1 MEVYIIGAGGNC
13 KIIID
18 ICRANKY
25 HIKGIFDDYKT
36 DSPYENIPILGT
48 TQLLAEMSNVNV
60 VNSIGDITTKRQI
73 NACLSPNLNWI
84 NCIHPNAYVSNS
96 VRLGV
101 GNIICYGAVVNSD
114 AVIGDHNLI
123 NTRAIIE
130 HDCIVGNYN
139 HFAPNS
145 TICGGVVIN
154 DNNLIGTGA
163 SIIPNITVGSSN
175 IIGAMAAII
184 NNQSDRQTV
193 VGVPGKVIKQHTCN
207 LKSTWPQYDDDM
219 IEHVADILRSGKV
232 NQWTGTLVRQFED
245 IYANYF
251 GTKHAIAISNGTAA
265 LEICLHALKLKKTD
279 QVIVTSRSFIASASA
294 ITLAGAT
301 PIFVD
306 VDPNSQNITLDNI
319 INATTEHTKAVIL
332 VHLAGWPCDVDDIVE
347 WCHSRNIYVVEDCA
361 QSHGAKYKD
370 KYLGTFGDINAWSFC
385 QDKIISTGGEGG
397 MITTNNTEL
406 YNLAWSYKD
415 HGKNLEKVNT
425 KNNTQL
431 FRWIHDSIG
440 TNARMTEIQA
450 SIGIDSLVKLE
461 QWIEHRRESAEIFNN
476 AFADLS
482 ICRLTIP
489 DDKYYHCYYKYYFF
503 IRPEYLAPGHTR
515 NSIIQDIRSH
525 DIVCSQGSCG
535 EINRELAYDIDVDV
549 PVSKELFDTAIM
561 LCVDPSITHTAIQES
576 AHIIRQI
583 LKSASVAI
591 L

>member
-13 KIIID
+13 KIVID

-36 DSPYENIPILGT
+36 DSPYKNIPIIGT
-48 TQLLAEMSNVNV
+48 TQLLAEMSHINVI
-60 VNSIGDITTKRQI
+60 NSIGDIANKCKI
-73 NACLSPNLNWI
+73 NSNLPKLNWI
-84 NCIHPNAYVSNS
+84 NCIHPDTYIADSVS
-96 VRLGV
+96 LGI
-101 GNIICYGAVVNSD
+101 GNIICYGSVINSD
-114 AVIGDHNLI
+114 TVIGNHNLI
-123 NTRAIIE
+123 NTKAIIE
-130 HDCIVGNYN
+130 HDCVIGNYN

-207 LKSTWPQYDDDM
+207 LKSAWPQYDDDM

-265 LEICLHALKLKKTD
+265 LEICLHVLKLKKTD

-306 VDPNSQNITLDNI
+306 VDPNSQNITLGNI

-347 WCHSRNIYVVEDCA
+347 WCHSRNIHVVEDCA

-425 KNNTQL
+425 KNNSQL

-489 DDKYYHCYYKYYFF
+489 DDKYYHSYYKYYFF

-515 NSIIQDIRSH
+515 DSIIQDIRSH

-535 EINRELAYDIDVDV
+535 EINRELAYNIDVDV

-576 AHIIRQI
+576 ARIIRQI
-583 LKSASVAI
+583 LKSASITI